1 MLILVHKAV
10 CLCSRKLEH
19 PEGWVAL
26 PDGLKVGDSSN
37 SNQNIIFQLVDDWG
51 ILPMIYRGIPIIFQK
66 KHGILMD
73 SGSA

>member
-26 PDGLKVGDSSN
+26 PDGPKVGDSSN

-51 ILPMIYRGIPIIFQK
+51 ILPMIYRGITIIFQK